1 MKVVFLEDVPNVA
14 ETGEV
19 KEVADGYGRNF
30 LIPKKLA
37 ILADAKATQIIE
49 AQLKKKAQ
57 RQAETEAEMRE
68 LAKQLEGQEIVLKAR
83 AGAKDRLYGSITN
96 ADIADELE
104 KSAGLVVDKRKIE
117 LDEPI
122 REVGSYEIAIRL
134 TKDIIPKIKL
144 KVMEEEEKKEK
155 KVEKVGKA
163 KKERATAGEKEEK
176 KEKKAEKAEEGEKKK
191 KKRVKEKEE
200 TNQSV

>member
-37 ILADAKATQIIE
+37 ILADAKTTHIVE
-49 AQLKKKAQ
+49 AQLKKKAR
-57 RQAETEAEMRE
+57 RQAETEAEMKE
-68 LAKQLEGQEIVLKAR
+68 LAEQLEGREIVLKAR
-83 AGAKDRLYGSITN
+83 AGAKDQLYGSITN
-96 ADIADELE
+96 ADIAEELE
-104 KSAGLVVDKRKIE
+104 KSAGLVIDKRKIE

-134 TKDIIPKIKL
+134 TADIIPKIKL
-144 KVMEEEEKKEK
+144 TVAEEEEKKEK
-155 KVEKVGKA
+155 KAKKVEKEKKAEKVGKA
-163 KKERATAGEKEEK
+163 KKEK
-176 KEKKAEKAEEGEKKK
+176 KTEKAEEGEKKK

-200 TNQSV
+200 TS